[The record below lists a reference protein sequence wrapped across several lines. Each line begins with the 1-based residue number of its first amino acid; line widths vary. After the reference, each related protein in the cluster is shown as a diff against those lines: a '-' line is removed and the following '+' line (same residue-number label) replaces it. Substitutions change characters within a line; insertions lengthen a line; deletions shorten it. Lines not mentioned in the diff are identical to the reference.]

1 MHHQEREDYVKRSIK
16 LLEERLTQEG
26 LTFELSGRSKH
37 LYSIA
42 RKMERDKRNLDQIF
56 DLMAIRA
63 ILEPA
68 NGVNGMAQEEAEK
81 AVCYRAL
88 GIVHSLW
95 TPIPGRFKDYV
106 AVPKPNGYQ
115 SLHTTVIGL
124 LGQPIEVQIRTRRMH
139 KVAEF
144 GVAAH
149 WAYKDGIVDPAEVQ
163 KRLEW
168 MKQLLDV
175 DCSVDDAEGFVDAV
189 KTEYLSGRGP

>member
-1 MHHQEREDYVKRSIK
+1 ADR
-16 LLEERLTQEG
+16 LESEG

-37 LYSIA
+37 LYSIY
-42 RKMERDKRNLDQIF
+42 RKMVRDSRSLDQIF
-56 DLMAIRA
+56 DLMAIRV
-63 ILEPA
+63 ILDPEPTA
-68 NGVNGMAQEEAEK
+68 NGMAQEDVEK
-81 AVCYRAL
+81 AACYRAL

-124 LGQPIEVQIRTRRMH
+124 LGQPIEVQIRTRAMH
-139 KVAEF
+139 EVAEF

-149 WAYKDGIVDPAEVQ
+149 WAYKDGIEDQEEIQ

-168 MKQLLDV
+168 MNALLDI
-175 DCSVDDAEGFVDAV
+175 DTTADDAEGFVDAV
-189 KTEYLSGRGP
+189 KTDYLSERVLVFTPAGDV